1 MEEIIK
7 AFGIDG
13 RLIIIQ
19 IVNFAIL
26 MVALGYF
33 LYNPILNLLRDRE
46 EKIAQGIRDA
56 EAAAVARA
64 TADAEKQVV
73 LTNAHTEAGEV
84 NTRAKLAA
92 EVTAAGIVSAAQ
104 EKAEGVMRD
113 AAKKAELLREQIEK
127 EAETEIAKTA
137 ILAAEKVLRNQAV

>member
-13 RLIIIQ
+13 RIIIIQ
-19 IVNFAIL
+19 IVNFTIL

-33 LYNPILNLLRDRE
+33 LYNPILNLLRERE
-46 EKIAQGIRDA
+46 EKIAHGIRDA
-56 EAAAVARA
+56 EAAAAALGTAEEEKKGILTLAHASA
-64 TADAEKQVV
+64 T
-73 LTNAHTEAGEV
+73 EV

-92 EVTAAGIVSAAQ
+92 EDTAAIIVRAAE

-113 AAKKAELLREQIEK
+113 ALKKAELLRGQVVK
-127 EAETEIAKTA
+127 EAEAEIAKTA
-137 ILAAEKVLRNQAV
+137 MLAAEQVLRSEAA

>member
-56 EAAAVARA
+56 EAAARA
-64 TADAEKQVV
+64 KADADLEKQVV
-73 LTNAHTEAGEV
+73 LTAAHIEASEV
-84 NTRAKLAA
+84 NSRAKLAA
-92 EVTAAGIVSAAQ
+92 ENAAANIVTAAE
-104 EKAEGVMRD
+104 EKAEGVMRE
-113 AAKKAELLREQIEK
+113 AAKKAELLRAQVEK
-127 EAETEIAKTA
+127 EAEAEIAKTA
-137 ILAAEKVLRNQAV
+137 ILAAEKVLRGKAA

>member
-19 IVNFAIL
+19 IVNFTIL

-33 LYNPILNLLRDRE
+33 LYNPILNLLRERE

-56 EAAAVARA
+56 EAAAVALA
-64 TADAEKQVV
+64 TADVEKQAV
-73 LTNAHTEAGEV
+73 LTAAHASATEV
-84 NTRAKLAA
+84 NSRAKVAA
-92 EVTAAGIVSAAQ
+92 EDVAATIVRAA
-104 EKAEGVMRD
+104 EDKAEGVMRD
-113 AAKKAELLREQIEK
+113 AAKKAELLRAQVAK
-127 EAETEIAKTA
+127 EAEAEIAKTA
-137 ILAAEKVLRNQAV
+137 ILAAEKVLRNKTA